1 MIEVVR
7 CGAMTSVQDLGR
19 PGFRHLGVGHSGAM
33 DCIAMRQA
41 NMILGNDPAAAVVEV
56 SVAPLVLRF
65 TEDSSV
71 ALTGTDFTASLSAA
85 GVGEHPQEV
94 TAVLPGHAIKVRAG
108 DTLTLSRPTIPGAHC
123 YLAVAGGID
132 VPLVLG
138 SRSTDLSGGFRG
150 LAGRTLA
157 AGDQLPVGTVTG
169 RCISSGHGIR
179 SMRPIHILRALPGP
193 DWDLFTAE
201 AQERLPK
208 QPWRI
213 RHQSNRMGLRLHGT
227 SLQLRQPVELLSSG
241 VMPGDVQVPPDGMPI
256 VLAND
261 AQTTGGYP
269 RIASVIEADIWQ
281 LAHMPP
287 STSVF
292 FRLVDREE
300 AAAAMAQQQ
309 QYLTRLALT
318 IAADVADQA

>member
-19 PGFRHLGVGHSGAM
+19 PGFRHLGVGHAGAM

-41 NMILGNDPAAAVVEV
+41 NMIVGNDPAAAVLEV

-65 TEDSSV
+65 TEATSV
-71 ALTGTDFTASLSAA
+71 ALTGTDFTASL
-85 GVGEHPQEV
+85 GKTDGEHPQEV
-94 TAVLPGHAIKVRAG
+94 TSVLPGHATTVHAG

-123 YLAVAGGID
+123 YVAVAGGID

-138 SRSTDLSGGFRG
+138 SRSTDLSAGFGG

-157 AGDQLPVGTVTG
+157 AGDQLPVGTAAG
-169 RCISSGHGIR
+169 RCISNRHGIR

-201 AQERLPK
+201 AKERLPK

-213 RHQSNRMGLRLHGT
+213 RHQSNRMGLRLHG
-227 SLQLRQPVELLSSG
+227 SPLPLRQPVELLSSG
-241 VMPGDVQVPPDGMPI
+241 VMPGDVQVPPDGLPI

-292 FRLVDREE
+292 FRLVDREQ

-309 QYLTRLALT
+309 QYLARLALT
-318 IAADVADQA
+318 IAADIAGQG

>member
-1 MIEVVR
+1 MIEVLR

-19 PGFRHLGVGHSGAM
+19 PGYRHLGVGHAGAM
-33 DCIAMRQA
+33 DCIAVRQA
-41 NMILGNDPAAAVVEV
+41 NMILGNDPAAAVLEV

-65 TEDSSV
+65 AEDTHV
-71 ALTGTDFTASLSAA
+71 ALTGTDFTASLSSTS
-85 GVGEHPQEV
+85 GEHAQDV
-94 TAVLPGHAIKVRAG
+94 SVLPGHATPVRAG
-108 DTLTLSRPTIPGAHC
+108 SILTLSRPTIPGAHC
-123 YLAVAGGID
+123 YVAVAGGID

-138 SRSTDLSGGFRG
+138 SRSTDLSAGFGG

-157 AGDQLPVGTVTG
+157 AGDQLPVGAVTG
-169 RCISSGHGIR
+169 RCISSRHGVR
-179 SMRPIHILRALPGP
+179 SIRPIHILRALPGP

-201 AQERLPK
+201 AQDRLPK

-213 RHQSNRMGLRLHGT
+213 RHQSNRMGLRLHGS
-227 SLQLRQPVELLSSG
+227 SLPLRQPVELLSSG
-241 VMPGDVQVPPDGMPI
+241 VMPGDVQVPPDGLPI

-292 FRLVDREE
+292 FRLVNREE
-300 AAAAMAQQQ
+300 AAAAMAQLQ

-318 IAADVADQA
+318 IATDVAGED

>member
-7 CGAMTSVQDLGR
+7 CGAMTSIQDLGR
-19 PGFRHLGVGHSGAM
+19 PGYRHLGVGHAGAM

-41 NMILGNDPAAAVVEV
+41 NMILGNDPAAAVLEI

-65 TEDSSV
+65 TEDASV
-71 ALTGTDFTASLSAA
+71 ALTGTDFTASVSNS
-85 GVGEHPQEV
+85 GGEHAQEV
-94 TAVLPGHAIKVRAG
+94 TSVLPGHAIPVRAG

-123 YLAVAGGID
+123 YVAVAGGID

-138 SRSTDLSGGFRG
+138 SRSTDLSAGFGG

-157 AGDQLPVGTVTG
+157 AGDQLPVGAVTG

-179 SMRPIHILRALPGP
+179 SIRPIHILRALPGP
-193 DWDLFTAE
+193 DWDLFTTE

-213 RHQSNRMGLRLHGT
+213 RHQSNRMGLRLHGS
-227 SLQLRQPVELLSSG
+227 SLPLRQPVELLSSG
-241 VMPGDVQVPPDGMPI
+241 VMPGDVQVPPDGLPI

-292 FRLVDREE
+292 FRLVDREQ

-309 QYLTRLALT
+309 QYLARLAFT
-318 IAADVADQA
+318 IATDVAGQD

>member
-19 PGFRHLGVGHSGAM
+19 PGYRHLGVGHAGAM

-41 NMILGNDPAAAVVEV
+41 NMILGNNPTAAVLEI

-65 TEDSSV
+65 TVDSHV

-85 GVGEHPQEV
+85 PTGEQTQEI
-94 TAVLPGHAIKVRAG
+94 TVLPGHAVQVRAG
-108 DTLTLSRPTIPGAHC
+108 DTLTLARPAIPGAHC

-138 SRSTDLSGGFRG
+138 SRSTDLSAGFGG
-150 LAGRTLA
+150 LAGRALA
-157 AGDQLPVGTVTG
+157 AGDQLPIGAATG
-169 RCISSGHGIR
+169 HCISAGHGIR

-201 AQERLPK
+201 AQERLSR

-227 SLQLRQPVELLSSG
+227 SLQLRQSVELLSSG
-241 VMPGDVQVPPDGMPI
+241 VMPGDVQVPPDGLPI

-300 AAAAMAQQQ
+300 AAAAMAQQH
-309 QYLTRLALT
+309 QYLERLTLT
-318 IAADVADQA
+318 IAADVADKG